1 MRDPASAA
9 AASPS
14 AHPITRRAVTGWVL
28 YDLANTIFSMGVISL
43 LFPLWV
49 RDAVGAEKA
58 DARYGV
64 ITAISMGI
72 IFVLSPLLG
81 AMTDRARRRMPFLL
95 LSTVLCVVLT
105 TLLGRGPFMVTAI
118 LFIV

>member
-1 MRDPASAA
+1 MRETAAAEPASSPAT
-9 AASPS
+9 AS
-14 AHPITRRAVTGWVL
+14 HQITRRAVVGWVL

-81 AMTDRARRRMPFLL
+81 AMTDRAKRRMPFLL
-95 LSTVLCVVLT
+95 GSTLLCVALT
-105 TLLGRGPFMVTAI
+105 T
-118 LFIV
+118 